1 MLKKFLITFFIYF
14 AVFMAST
21 NFAMAYEGE
30 CEMNPDSKIKISAAA
45 IAAVQFRNPSAVA
58 GTSDQYPAPF
68 KYSDAY
74 EETENVESGGAFA
87 NHCKTQPDFY
97 MVKFFK
103 AALCREDP
111 FVEGDGTLGE
121 NPDYSSC
128 FDVFKDIAG
137 KEIEIEPDGE
147 TNLLEEGDGLLLPL
161 GTYPFFA
168 VIVSNHLKIKH
179 TQKYINGADN
189 SRANL
194 YGFGDNGIHT
204 EHDTCYTL
212 NKVTTYSGSR
222 DGHGQ
227 VDFRYV
233 GYDNAHTVTV
243 VDSGSG
249 SGNATMKCTDGEP
262 GVDHA
267 YATEIID
274 HFGNNKN
281 IVSEIAYEPFTE
293 TGIPG
298 LNMAATMLQDNNE
311 TVATSPNN
319 AKRIAAFFTYAE
331 PIIITE
337 DTVGFK
343 LNFATTLA
351 VSVDASQE
359 GAGAGRKIWAAKV
372 GADPFT
378 IQVQTKTRRVSGA
391 WR

>member
-1 MLKKFLITFFIYF
+1 MLKKFLIIFFIFF
-14 AVFMAST
+14 AAFMTST
-21 NFAMAYEGE
+21 NFAMALDGE
-30 CEMNPDSKIKISAAA
+30 CEMNADNKIKISANG
-45 IAAVQFRNPSAVA
+45 IAATQFRNPSAVT
-58 GTSDQYPAPF
+58 GIGDQYPAPF
-68 KYSDAY
+68 KYSDAF
-74 EETENVESGGAFA
+74 EETDNVESGGAFT

-111 FVEGDGTLGE
+111 FVEGDGTDGQ

-128 FDVFKDIAG
+128 FDIFNDTGGKDI
-137 KEIEIEPDGE
+137 EILPDGE
-147 TNLLEEGDGLLLPL
+147 TNLLEGDGLLLPL
-161 GTYPFFA
+161 GSYPFFA

-194 YGFGDNGIHT
+194 YGFGDNGT
-204 EHDTCYTL
+204 NTDHDTCFTI
-212 NKVTTYSGSR
+212 NKVTTYSGGR
-222 DGHGQ
+222 DGHADA
-227 VDFRYV
+227 DFRYT
-233 GYDNAHTVTV
+233 GYNTAHNVTV
-243 VDSGSG
+243 VE
-249 SGNATMKCTDGEP
+249 SGNTTLTATMKCTDGNP
-262 GVDHA
+262 DGDYD

-281 IVSEIAYEPFTE
+281 LISEIAYEPFTE
-293 TGIPG
+293 TGVPG
-298 LNMAATMLQDNNE
+298 LNMAATMLQDDNE
-311 TVATSPNN
+311 SVATTPNN
-319 AKRIAAFFTYAE
+319 AKRIAAFYTYAN

-337 DTVGFK
+337 NTVGFK

-351 VSVDASQE
+351 VSVDSSQHTQ
-359 GAGAGRKIWAAKV
+359 AGGGKIWAAKV